1 MNKTEFLYDAKLT
14 VQGSIYDFQLD
25 LEGAYTL
32 EDALEQLQNHFD
44 TAVHDGT
51 IVLQDPE
58 DIDLIDITEDMV
70 EFDFSELPQF
80 LIGDWDIWEAISE
93 FAVHYYASHYDV
105 DVFEAAQDC
114 GIPFEDVDECYQGEY
129 DSDEEFAE
137 EMIEQN
143 GWISD
148 DFPSWIYIDWERTA
162 QSVMYDYDESNGH
175 YFRNL

>member
-58 DIDLIDITEDMV
+58 DIDYIDITV
-70 EFDFSELPQF
+70 S
-80 LIGDWDIWEAISE
+80 
-93 FAVHYYASHYDV
+93 
-105 DVFEAAQDC
+105 
-114 GIPFEDVDECYQGEY
+114 
-129 DSDEEFAE
+129 
-137 EMIEQN
+137 
-143 GWISD
+143 
-148 DFPSWIYIDWERTA
+148 
-162 QSVMYDYDESNGH
+162 
-175 YFRNL
+175 

>member
-32 EDALEQLQNHFD
+32 EDALEQPQNHFD

-58 DIDLIDITEDMV
+58 DIDYIDITEDMV
-70 EFDFSELPQF
+70 EFDFRELPSF
-80 LIGDWDIWEAISE
+80 IEHDWDKISE

-105 DVFEAAQDC
+105 DVFEAAHDC
-114 GIPFEDVDECYQGEY
+114 GIEFCNVDEAYAGEFN
-129 DSDEEFAE
+129 SDEEFAQDLC
-137 EMIEQN
+137 EQL
-143 GWISD
+143 GDIPI
-148 DFPSWIYIDWERTA
+148 DFPSYIHIDWESTA
-162 QSVMYDYDESNGH
+162 KELLYDYSESNGY
-175 YFRNL
+175 YFRNF